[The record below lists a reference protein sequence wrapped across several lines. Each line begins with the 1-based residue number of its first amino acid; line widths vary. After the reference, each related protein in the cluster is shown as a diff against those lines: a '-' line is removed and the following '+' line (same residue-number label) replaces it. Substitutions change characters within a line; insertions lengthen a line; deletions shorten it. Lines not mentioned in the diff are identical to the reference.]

1 MVKKPRNAYNIFVA
15 SESVKIKEQ
24 HPHMRAP
31 DIVRIAA
38 ERYNSMSEEQK
49 RPYV

>member
-1 MVKKPRNAYNIFVA
+1 MKSQKNDQDEVPHMAKKPRNAYNIFVA

-38 ERYNSMSEEQK
+38 
-49 RPYV
+49 